1 MTLLKSESSAA
12 EHNFKKIFNNNNT
25 DDDTQDDKIGGKIR
39 DINVIF
45 SRSGNFQNEEIRKIN
60 YH

>member
-25 DDDTQDDKIGGKIR
+25 DDDTYDDKIGGKIR

-45 SRSGNFQNEEIRKIN
+45 SRSGNF
-60 YH
+60 